1 MNLEFYFNPYA
12 IPVFITSL
20 LFIVLTVFSFKKQN
34 LLGERYFSYLMFA
47 CFIYT
52 FFYGTGLLFTD
63 PNMLQFLYMLEFVGG
78 VFIAPLLLLFLLKY
92 SDKAKYINPLWMT
105 AIFGVSVFF
114 LVLVLTNDYHLL
126 FFKEILAIDNSYF
139 IAKNIDRGSFHWIYA
154 GYNSL
159 LILTSNFILVRM
171 FSSIPAIYRKQLLV
185 MMMGTFMPWVAYIIV
200 VFGYYPFGL
209 DPVPFFLAI
218 SGLLLFWALF
228 RNQLFRANPIA
239 FKTIFEN
246 ISDGILIINMEGE
259 LVAVNYAAEKFF
271 SKLTD
276 VKLENVDQIKKLSN
290 EFDVLF
296 SKRTTGEKVE
306 IKLVNDGKTFAV
318 YLKEIDNDII
328 NGGLPNFQYLFIRD
342 ITEQKST
349 EEIIKSNELKL
360 QNVNS
365 YLVRNEKMLT
375 SIAFATKELLSN
387 QHFPTATQKAM
398 ALLGDGAGVD
408 RAYLFE
414 NFHDED
420 GNIFCSQRYEWS
432 ALGVPPEIDNPDL
445 QGLPVGLFG
454 EGTQAMLKNRPYHA
468 IVSKIDND
476 PELKELLESQD
487 IKSIL
492 LIPIYVKEYFW
503 GYVGFD
509 DCTNE
514 RNWSDA
520 ETALLISFADSISNA
535 IERKNLEKNLIQSME
550 QAKEASVAKSEFL
563 ANMSHEIRTPLNGV
577 IGFSD
582 LLMKTQLDD
591 NQKGFL
597 KSIIQSGNLLLDLI
611 NDILDFSKI
620 EAGKLELNPEW
631 VNLKELA
638 TDTLKIIQPFAKDK
652 NLDLILNIDKDLPDF
667 ALVDTTRLKQVL
679 INLLSNAAKFTPKGY
694 IELAIK
700 GQVINNSNLY
710 QVSFSVI
717 DSGIGISKEKEK
729 IIFEAFA
736 QEDNSTTRKYGGTG
750 LGLSICSKLLDLMG
764 SKLIL
769 KTEVG
774 KGSEFCFSLGLTL
787 SPIPAEKKD
796 QIIEEKEI
804 VNPVSISNKTS
815 KSSYKILLVD
825 DNPVNMLLAKSIV
838 KSLIP
843 SAKISEAYNGLEAVA
858 QFEKEKPDMIFMD
871 IQMPEMSGYEAT
883 KKIRLQ
889 EGTDFKTPIIALTA
903 GTVKGEQHRC
913 IEAGMNDYLSKPVL
927 VSDIAEMIKKY
938 LDPKSEA
945 GDTALDQN
953 NLKLTKLEEYRESDP
968 DFFKELLE
976 VSYSNIAKLKITL
989 KRNQEEKNLH
999 SIKQTGHAL
1008 KGVGLN
1014 LDFVDL
1020 VTYSSAVEGLGGL
1033 DEQSPEIIE
1042 KLNEELEKILKSLHA
1057 ELERIG

>member
-12 IPVFITSL
+12 VPVFITSL
-20 LFIVLTVFSFKKQN
+20 LFIVLTVFSFKRQN
-34 LLGERYFSYLMFA
+34 LFGERYFSYLMFA
-47 CFIYT
+47 SFIYS
-52 FFYGTGLLFTD
+52 FFYGTSLLHTD
-63 PNMLQFLYMLEFVGG
+63 PEKLQFYYMLEFVGG
-78 VFIAPLLLLFLLKY
+78 VFIAPFLLLFVLKY
-92 SDKAKYINPLWMT
+92 SDKVKYINPLWIT
-105 AIFGVSVFF
+105 GIFGISIFF

-126 FFKEILAIDNSYF
+126 FFKEITAIDNSYF
-139 IAKNIDRGSFHWIYA
+139 VTKNIDRGPLHWVYA
-154 GYNSL
+154 AYNSI
-159 LILTSNFILVRM
+159 LILTSNFILIRM
-171 FSSIPAIYRKQLLV
+171 FNSTPSIYRKQLLV
-185 MMMGTFMPWVAYIIV
+185 MMMGTFIPWLAYIIV

-218 SGLLLFWALF
+218 SGLFLFWALF
-228 RNQLFRANPIA
+228 RHQLFRANPIA

-246 ISDGILIINMEGE
+246 ISDGILIINLEGE
-259 LVAVNYAAEKFF
+259 LVAVNHAAERFF
-271 SKLTD
+271 SKITN
-276 VKLENVDQIKKLSN
+276 VKLTNIDQIRKLSP

-296 SKRTTGEKVE
+296 AKKTAGEKIE
-306 IKLVNDGKTFAV
+306 IKLADEEKTFSA
-318 YLKEIDNDII
+318 YLKEIEKDPI

-349 EEIIKSNELKL
+349 EKIIKANELKL
-360 QNVNS
+360 QNVNH

-387 QHFPTATQKAM
+387 QDFPTATQKAM

-414 NFHDED
+414 NFHDEE
-420 GNIFCSQRYEWS
+420 GSIFCSQRYEWS

-468 IVSKIDND
+468 IVSRIDND

-492 LIPIYVKEYFW
+492 LIPIYVKDYFW

-514 RNWSDA
+514 RDWSDA

-582 LLMKTQLDD
+582 LLLKTHLDE

-631 VNLKELA
+631 VNLSELT

-652 NLDLILNIDKDLPDF
+652 NLNLILNINHDLPEY

-694 IELAIK
+694 IELAINGK
-700 GQVINNSNLY
+700 NIKDSDLY
-710 QVSFSVI
+710 EVSFSVI

-774 KGSEFCFSLGLTL
+774 KGSEFCFSLVLPL
-787 SPIPAEKKD
+787 SAEPGEIKD
-796 QIIEEKEI
+796 QVIEDKTPS
-804 VNPVSISNKTS
+804 NSVSISKNTL
-815 KSSYKILLVD
+815 KSTHKILLVD

-843 SAKISEAYNGLEAVA
+843 SAIIFEAYNGLEAVA

-883 KKIRLQ
+883 KNIRLQ
-889 EGTDFKTPIIALTA
+889 ETETKTPIIALTA

-938 LDPKSEA
+938 LDPKSDVS
-945 GDTALDQN
+945 DTIKDQN
-953 NLKLTKLEEYRESDP
+953 NLKLSKLEEYRESDP

-976 VSYSNIAKLKITL
+976 VSYTNISKLKITL
-989 KRNQEEKNLH
+989 RRNQEEKDLH

-1014 LDFVDL
+1014 LNFENL
-1020 VTYSSAVEGLGGL
+1020 VIYSSAVEDLGSF
-1033 DEQSPEIIE
+1033 DMDSPMVIE
-1042 KLNEELEKILKSLHA
+1042 KLNNEIEKILKSLHA
-1057 ELERIG
+1057 ELQKAG

>member
-1 MNLEFYFNPYA
+1 MNFEFYFNPYA
-12 IPVFITSL
+12 IPVYLTSL
-20 LFIVLTVFSFKKQN
+20 LFIALTLFSFKRQN
-34 LLGERYFSYLMFA
+34 LSGERYFSILMIA
-47 CFIYT
+47 CLVYS
-52 FFYGTGLLFTD
+52 FFYGTGLLVRD
-63 PNMLQFLYMLEFVGG
+63 PDSLKFFYMLEFVGG
-78 VFIAPLLLLFLLKY
+78 VFISPFLLLLVLKY
-92 SDKAKYINPLWMT
+92 SDKSKYITPLWMT
-105 AIFGVSVFF
+105 GMFGISILF
-114 LVLVLTNDYHLL
+114 LVLMLTNDYHYL
-126 FFKEILAIDNSYF
+126 FFREISSSDNSYF
-139 IAKNIDRGSFHWIYA
+139 ISKSIIQGPIHWVYA

-159 LILTSNFILVRM
+159 LIVFSNILLIRM
-171 FSSIPAIYRKQLLV
+171 LSSIPSVYRDQVIIMLI
-185 MMMGTFMPWVAYIIV
+185 GTFIPWVAYIIV
-200 VFGYYPFGL
+200 VFGFYPFGL
-209 DPVPFFLAI
+209 DPVPFCLAL
-218 SGLLLFWALF
+218 SGVILFWALF
-228 RNQLFRANPIA
+228 RNQLFRSNPIA

-246 ISDGILIINMEGE
+246 ISDGILIINTEGE
-259 LVAVNYAAEKFF
+259 IVAINYAAERFF
-271 SKLTD
+271 SA
-276 VKLENVDQIKKLSN
+276 LSN
-290 EFDVLF
+290 QRISSVAQIRELSEDFDRLLSQNETVGKIEIALP
-296 SKRTTGEKVE
+296 GE
-306 IKLVNDGKTFAV
+306 NKTYAA
-318 YLKEIDNDII
+318 YLKDLEKDSSNT
-328 NGGLPNFQYLFIRD
+328 GLPHFRYLFIRD
-342 ITEQKST
+342 ITEQKT
-349 EEIIKSNELKL
+349 NEEIIKANEIAL
-360 QNVNS
+360 QNVNT

-387 QHFPTATQKAM
+387 QHFPTATQKAI

-492 LIPIYVKEYFW
+492 LIPIYVKDYFW

-509 DCTNE
+509 DCTYE

-535 IERKNLEKNLIQSME
+535 VERKNLEKNLIESME

-582 LLMKTQLDD
+582 LLMKTRLDE
-591 NQKGFL
+591 NQKDFL

-620 EAGKLELNPEW
+620 EAGKLELNPDW
-631 VNLKELA
+631 VNLRQLSS
-638 TDTLKIIQPFAKDK
+638 DTLRIIQPYTNEK
-652 NLDLILNIDKDLPDF
+652 NLDLILTIDETLPEY
-667 ALVDTTRLKQVL
+667 ALVDVTRLKQVL
-679 INLLSNAAKFTPKGY
+679 INLLSNAAKFTPKGH

-700 GQVINNSNLY
+700 GETILDSGMY
-710 QVSFSVI
+710 SVSFSVI

-750 LGLSICSKLLDLMG
+750 LGLSICSKLLDLMD
-764 SKLIL
+764 SKLLL

-774 KGSEFCFSLGLTL
+774 KGSEFCFTL
-787 SPIPAEKKD
+787 QLPFSSVPVDTEEQKT
-796 QIIEEKEI
+796 EEKI
-804 VNPVSISNKTS
+804 LPKPVSKSNNAS
-815 KSSYKILLVD
+815 KAIYKVLLVD

-843 SAKISEAYNGLEAVA
+843 SAKLFEAFNGLEAVA
-858 QFEKEKPDMIFMD
+858 QYDKEKPDIIFMD

-883 KKIRLQ
+883 KNIRMR
-889 EGTDFKTPIIALTA
+889 ETESKTPIIALTA
-903 GTVKGEQHRC
+903 GTVKGEHHRC
-913 IEAGMNDYLSKPVL
+913 IEAGMDDYLSKPVL
-927 VSDIAEMIKKY
+927 VSDIAEMIRKY
-938 LDPKSEA
+938 LDPKSE
-945 GDTALDQN
+945 GSEVPQEQN
-953 NLKLTKLEEYRESDP
+953 SIRLTKLEEYRDSDP
-968 DFFKELLE
+968 EFFKELLE
-976 VSYSNIAKLKITL
+976 VSYTNISKLKSSLT
-989 KRNQEEKNLH
+989 KNQEDKNLH

-1014 LDFVDL
+1014 LDLENL
-1020 VTYSSAVEGLGGL
+1020 VTYSSAVEELGSF
-1033 DEQSPEIIE
+1033 DEESPEIIE
-1042 KLNEELEKILKSLHA
+1042 KLHHELEKILQTLHA
-1057 ELERIG
+1057 EIEKIG

>member
-12 IPVFITSL
+12 IPVYLTSL
-20 LFIVLTVFSFKKQN
+20 LFIALTIFSLKRQN
-34 LLGERYFSYLMFA
+34 LSGERYFSILMVA
-47 CFIYT
+47 CFIYS
-52 FFYGTGLLFTD
+52 FFYGTSLLVLEPGSLKLF
-63 PNMLQFLYMLEFVGG
+63 YMLEFLGG
-78 VFIAPLLLLFLLKY
+78 VFITPFLLLFVLKY
-92 SDKAKYINPLWMT
+92 SDKSKYIKPIWMT
-105 AIFGVSVFF
+105 VMFGTSVLF
-114 LVLVLTNDYHLL
+114 LVIVLTNDYHLL
-126 FFKEILAIDNSYF
+126 FFKEISARNNSYF
-139 IAKNIDRGSFHWIYA
+139 ISKNIVRGPLHWVYA
-154 GYNSL
+154 GYNSILIIISNIL
-159 LILTSNFILVRM
+159 LIRM
-171 FSSIPAIYRKQLLV
+171 LSSIPAVYRTQVFIMLL
-185 MMMGTFMPWVAYIIV
+185 GTFIPWVAYIVV

-209 DPVPFFLAI
+209 DPVPFCLAI
-218 SGLLLFWALF
+218 SGSFLFWALF
-228 RNQLFRANPIA
+228 RNQLFRTNPIA

-246 ISDGILIINMEGE
+246 ISDGILIINTDGE
-259 LVAVNYAAEKFF
+259 IVAINHAAERFF
-271 SKLTD
+271 STLSPLKISSIAQIRELSSD
-276 VKLENVDQIKKLSN
+276 FDGLLSQKEEIEKIEISSPIEN
-290 EFDVLF
+290 
-296 SKRTTGEKVE
+296 
-306 IKLVNDGKTFAV
+306 KTFAA
-318 YLKEIDNDII
+318 YLKDLEKDSLNTDS
-328 NGGLPNFQYLFIRD
+328 PHFKYLFIRD
-342 ITEQKST
+342 ITEQKLN
-349 EEIIKSNELKL
+349 EEIIKANEVAL

-365 YLVRNEKMLT
+365 CLVRNEKMLT

-387 QHFPTATQKAM
+387 QHFPTATQKAI

-414 NFHDED
+414 NFHDEE
-420 GNIFCSQRYEWS
+420 GNIFCSQRFEWS

-476 PELKELLESQD
+476 PELKELLESQE

-492 LIPIYVKEYFW
+492 LIPIYIKDYFW

-535 IERKNLEKNLIQSME
+535 VERKNLEKNLIQSME

-591 NQKGFL
+591 NQKDFL

-620 EAGKLELNPEW
+620 EAGKLELNPDW
-631 VNLKELA
+631 VRLKELS
-638 TDTLKIIQPFAKDK
+638 TDTLRIIQPYANEK
-652 NLDLILNIDKDLPDF
+652 NLDLILTVDESLPEY
-667 ALVDTTRLKQVL
+667 ALVDVTRLKQIL
-679 INLLSNAAKFTPKGY
+679 INLLSNAAKFTPRGY

-700 GQVINNSNLY
+700 SDGVIDSSTHS
-710 QVSFSVI
+710 VSFSVI

-750 LGLSICSKLLDLMG
+750 LGLSICSKLLDLMD
-764 SKLIL
+764 SKLVL

-774 KGSEFCFSLGLTL
+774 KGSEFCFTL
-787 SPIPAEKKD
+787 QLPF
-796 QIIEEKEI
+796 
-804 VNPVSISNKTS
+804 SNVPTDPTEQNVAPKTGPKPESTS
-815 KSSYKILLVD
+815 KNASESIYKILLVD
-825 DNPVNMLLAKSIV
+825 DNAVNMLLAKSIV

-843 SAKISEAYNGLEAVA
+843 SAKIFEAFNGLEAVA
-858 QFEKEKPDMIFMD
+858 QFEEEKPDIIFMD

-883 KKIRLQ
+883 KNIRLR
-889 EGTDFKTPIIALTA
+889 ETDFKTPIIALTA
-903 GTVKGEQHRC
+903 GTVKGEHYRC
-913 IEAGMNDYLSKPVL
+913 IEAGMDDYLSKPVL

-938 LDPKSEA
+938 LGPKVEGSEVHNE
-945 GDTALDQN
+945 QN
-953 NLKLTKLEEYRESDP
+953 GIKLAKLEEYRNSDP
-968 DFFKELLE
+968 EFFKELLE
-976 VSYSNIAKLKITL
+976 VSYTNISKLKSTL
-989 KRNQEEKNLH
+989 IKNKEEKNLH

-1014 LDFVDL
+1014 LDFENL
-1020 VTYSSAVEGLGGL
+1020 VTYSSAVEELGSF
-1033 DEQSPEIIE
+1033 DEESPEIIE
-1042 KLNEELEKILKSLHA
+1042 KLHQEIEKILNALHT
-1057 ELERIG
+1057 EIEKIG

>member
-12 IPVFITSL
+12 VPVFITSL
-20 LFIVLTVFSFKKQN
+20 LFIAFTVLSFKRQNLFGEKYFSF
-34 LLGERYFSYLMFA
+34 LMFA
-47 CFIYT
+47 SLVYS
-52 FFYGTGLLFTD
+52 FFYGTSLLVTD
-63 PNMLQFLYMLEFVGG
+63 PVSISFFHKLEFLGG
-78 VFIAPLLLLFLLKY
+78 VFIAPFLLIFVLKY
-92 SDKAKYINPLWMT
+92 SDKAKYITPIWMT
-105 AIFGVSVFF
+105 VMFGISITF
-114 LVLVLTNDYHLL
+114 LALVLTNDYHFL
-126 FFKEILAIDNSYF
+126 FFSEITTIDNSYF
-139 IAKNIDRGSFHWIYA
+139 ITKDLSRGPLHWVYA
-154 GYNSL
+154 AYNSFLIILSNL
-159 LILTSNFILVRM
+159 LLVRM
-171 FSSIPAIYRKQLLV
+171 LSSTPRVYRKQVFIMLL
-185 MMMGTFMPWVAYIIV
+185 GTFIPWIAYVGV
-200 VFGYYPFGL
+200 VFGYYIFGL

-218 SGLLLFWALF
+218 SGGFLFWALF
-228 RNQLFRANPIA
+228 RNQFFRANPIA

-246 ISDGILIINMEGE
+246 ISDGILILNKEVEI
-259 LVAVNYAAEKFF
+259 VAVNHAAERFF
-271 SKLTD
+271 SNLSASKVTSI
-276 VKLENVDQIKKLSN
+276 DQVRKLSKD
-290 EFDVLF
+290 FDDLF
-296 SKRTTGEKVE
+296 SQKEAIERIEIYLPQEKRT
-306 IKLVNDGKTFAV
+306 FAA
-318 YLKEIDNDII
+318 YLKDIDKEAFNSGPD
-328 NGGLPNFQYLFIRD
+328 NFQYLFIRD
-342 ITEQKST
+342 VTEQKT
-349 EEIIKSNELKL
+349 NEEIIKANEIAL

-387 QHFPTATQKAM
+387 QHFPTATQKAI

-414 NFHDED
+414 NFHDEE

-476 PELKELLESQD
+476 PELKELLGSQD

-514 RNWSDA
+514 RNWSEA

-582 LLMKTQLDD
+582 LLMKTQLDE

-597 KSIIQSGNLLLDLI
+597 KSIVQSGNLLLDLI

-631 VNLKELA
+631 VNIREIS
-638 TDTLKIIQPFAKDK
+638 TDTLKIVQPYAKEK
-652 NLDLILNIDKDLPDF
+652 NLDLILTIDKSLPEY
-667 ALVDTTRLKQVL
+667 AYVDTTRLKQVL
-679 INLLSNAAKFTPKGY
+679 INLLSNAAKFTPQGY

-700 GQVINNSNLY
+700 SSGISESGLH

-750 LGLSICSKLLDLMG
+750 LGLSICSKLLDLMD
-764 SKLIL
+764 SKLVL

-774 KGSEFCFSLGLTL
+774 KGSEFCFSLELPL
-787 SPIPAEKKD
+787 SSVPVETEG
-796 QIIEEKEI
+796 QIVEEKI
-804 VNPVSISNKTS
+804 LLKPVSISNKTS
-815 KSSYKILLVD
+815 KSSHKILLVD

-843 SAKISEAYNGLEAVA
+843 SAMIFEAYNGLEAVA
-858 QFEKEKPDMIFMD
+858 QYEKEKPDMIFMD

-883 KKIRLQ
+883 KIIRLQ
-889 EGTDFKTPIIALTA
+889 ESDFKIPIVALTA

-913 IEAGMNDYLSKPVL
+913 IEAGMDDYLSKPVL
-927 VSDIAEMIKKY
+927 VSDIADMIKKY
-938 LDPKSEA
+938 LDPKSEVNEVPN
-945 GDTALDQN
+945 DQN
-953 NLKLTKLEEYRESDP
+953 NIKLSKLEEYRESDP
-968 DFFKELLE
+968 DFFRELLE
-976 VSYSNIAKLKITL
+976 VSYANISKLKITL
-989 KRNQEEKNLH
+989 KKNQEEGNLH
-999 SIKQTGHAL
+999 AVKQTGHAL

-1014 LDFVDL
+1014 LDFEDL
-1020 VTYSSAVEGLGGL
+1020 VIYSAAVEGLESL
-1033 DEQSPEIIE
+1033 NSESLEIIE
-1042 KLNEELEKILKSLHA
+1042 KLHQEIGKILKSLHT
-1057 ELERIG
+1057 ELEKIR